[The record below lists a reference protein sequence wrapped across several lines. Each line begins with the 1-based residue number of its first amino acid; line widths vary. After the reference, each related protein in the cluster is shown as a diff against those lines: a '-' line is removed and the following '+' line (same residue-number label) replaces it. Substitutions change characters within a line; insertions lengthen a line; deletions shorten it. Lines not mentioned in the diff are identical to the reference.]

1 MKVGDLV
8 NPFWTSKVAGNTA
21 KIGLCVYLGDRPAGE
36 SDPSP
41 FRPGEGPAGESGLA
55 YYTLLSS
62 EGMIEIPT
70 WHWELE
76 VISECR

>member
-1 MKVGDLV
+1 MNGGDLV
-8 NPFWTSKVAGNTA
+8 NPFWSSKIAGNTA
-21 KIGLCVYLGDRPAGE
+21 EIGLCVYFGDRPG
-36 SDPSP
+36 SLRGD
-41 FRPGEGPAGESGLA
+41 LA

-62 EGMIEIPT
+62 EGMIEIPS

>member
-1 MKVGDLV
+1 VNVGDLV

-21 KIGLCVYLGDRPAGE
+21 EIGLCVYLGALHAGGRL
-36 SDPSP
+36 D
-41 FRPGEGPAGESGLA
+41 GPT

-76 VISECR
+76 VLSECR